1 MQLVNAGIQH
11 VEQLILLDCSA
22 PRFRQWCCRGCINGA
37 QIESFLIV
45 GLFSTP
51 RSNLFKWSDGH
62 RAETDLVLQ
71 QEDWESKTTLPLLDS
86 ILFHRFPPES
96 CVYVC
101 ESSNH
106 LHFVTWQEN
115 TLRLDL
121 SRGFS
126 YLLSVFVES
135 SRKLPQSSPAGPCW
149 SGSPRRRW
157 THCSHLAFSSLS
169 TSAKKTK
176 NKNWH
181 PTIKPGAALLL
192 VAPAFWVQEGLRET
206 SCYYGHV
213 SGCGA
218 WIAFCEAKIRGM
230 ETRAIRVFIKS
241 HCFFFF

>member
-1 MQLVNAGIQH
+1 MLGYSMLNNWFYWTAQLHASVSDA
-11 VEQLILLDCSA
+11 
-22 PRFRQWCCRGCINGA
+22 A
-37 QIESFLIV
+37 QIESFLII

-62 RAETDLVLQ
+62 TAETDLVLQ

-86 ILFHRFPPES
+86 ILFHRFPLES

-169 TSAKKTK
+169 TSAKK
-176 NKNWH
+176 NKKQKLASHNKAGSS
-181 PTIKPGAALLL
+181 PASGGPGFLSPGRAQRNKLLL
-192 VAPAFWVQEGLRET
+192 RACQWVWCLNRLLWSQN
-206 SCYYGHV
+206 
-213 SGCGA
+213 
-218 WIAFCEAKIRGM
+218 
-230 ETRAIRVFIKS
+230 
-241 HCFFFF
+241 